1 LWGGAEDERMN
12 KSKVFYDNPYLV
24 YAFSLLLFF
33 GGWFFLASR
42 TTPLF
47 FPSPLLVL
55 RAFQEMIKDGSLW
68 GHIQISLFRILT
80 GWAIGSGLGI
90 PLGLLMGDVRFFR
103 NMLNPY
109 IQFFRFIPPISF
121 VTLSLIW
128 FGMGETSKIILIIY
142 TTIFLVTVNT
152 IAGVMSVNPIH
163 EQGARCLGANRVKIF
178 TRVIFPSTIPFLLT
192 GMRLAM
198 GNSFMT
204 IVSAEM
210 IAAEKGLGFLIFTS
224 RLFMQ
229 TERIFVGIVTLGI
242 LGFIVD
248 ALFRF
253 VMQKF
258 ARPYLFFFK
267 EK

>member
-1 LWGGAEDERMN
+1 MMRGKRLYE
-12 KSKVFYDNPYLV
+12 NPYLV
-24 YAFSLLLFF
+24 YAFSLVLFF
-33 GGWFFLASR
+33 LGWFILASR

-47 FPSPLLVL
+47 FPAPILVL
-55 RAFQEMIKDGSLW
+55 RAFIEMIRDGSLW
-68 GHIQISLFRILT
+68 GHIQISFFRILG

-90 PLGLLMGDVRFFR
+90 PLGLLMGDSRFFK
-103 NMLNPY
+103 NLLNPY
-109 IQFFRFIPPISF
+109 IEFFRFIPPISF

-128 FGMGETSKIILIIY
+128 FGMGETSKIVLIIY
-142 TTIFLVTVNT
+142 TTIFIVTVNT

-163 EQGARCLGANRVKIF
+163 EQAARCLGANRLKIF
-178 TRVIFPSTIPFLLT
+178 TKVIFPSTIPFLLT

-229 TERIFVGIVTLGI
+229 TERIFVGIVSLGM
-242 LGFIVD
+242 LGFVVD
-248 ALFRF
+248 SVFRF
-253 VMQKF
+253 GIQKL
-258 ARPYLFFFK
+258 ARQYLFFFK

>member
-1 LWGGAEDERMN
+1 MKRESL
-12 KSKVFYDNPYLV
+12 FYENIYFV
-24 YAFSLLLFF
+24 YGLSLFLFF
-33 GGWFFLASR
+33 LAWFALASR

-47 FPSPLLVL
+47 FPSPWLVSGV
-55 RAFQEMIKDGSLW
+55 FVDMVKDGSLW

-90 PLGLLMGDVRFFR
+90 PLGLLMGDIRFIR
-103 NMLNPY
+103 TMLNPY
-109 IQFFRFIPPISF
+109 VQFFRFIPPISF

-128 FGMGETSKIILIIY
+128 FGMGETSKVALIIY
-142 TTIFLVTVNT
+142 TTIFIVTINT
-152 IAGVMSVNPIH
+152 IAGVMSVNSIH
-163 EQGARCLGANRVKIF
+163 VQGALSLGANRLNIF
-178 TRVIFPSTIPFLLT
+178 TRVILPSTIPFLLT

-210 IAAEKGLGFLIFTS
+210 IAADKGLGFLIFTS

-229 TERIFVGIVTLGI
+229 TERIFVGIIALGI
-242 LGFIVD
+242 LGFMVD
-248 ALFRF
+248 AVFRF
-253 VMQKF
+253 AINRCAKQ
-258 ARPYLFFFK
+258 YLFFFK

>member
-1 LWGGAEDERMN
+1 MKKAN
-12 KSKVFYDNPYLV
+12 IV
-24 YAFSLLLFF
+24 YGNIYFVYTFFSFSLLWGMVDPGRAYHTSLSFSS
-33 GGWFFLASR
+33 AR
-42 TTPLF
+42 
-47 FPSPLLVL
+47 PSGLQGNDWRWESVGAYPDQLL
-55 RAFQEMIKDGSLW
+55 
-68 GHIQISLFRILT
+68 RILA

-90 PLGLLMGDVRFFR
+90 PLGLLMGDIRFFR
-103 NMLNPY
+103 YMLTPY

-142 TTIFLVTVNT
+142 TTIFIVTVNT
-152 IAGVMSVNPIH
+152 IAGVMSVNPVH
-163 EQGARCLGANRVKIF
+163 EQAAQCLGANRFKIF
-178 TRVIFPSTIPFLLT
+178 IWVILPSTIPFLLT

-204 IVSAEM
+204 IVAAEM

-229 TERIFVGIVTLGI
+229 TERIFMGIVSLGL
-242 LGFIVD
+242 LGFVVD
-248 ALFRF
+248 TVFRF
-253 VMQKF
+253 GMQKF
-258 ARPYLFFFK
+258 ARQYLFFFK

>member
-1 LWGGAEDERMN
+1 MKKASHLYGN
-12 KSKVFYDNPYLV
+12 TYFV
-24 YAFSLLLFF
+24 YALSFMLFILA
-33 GGWFFLASR
+33 WFALSAR

-55 RAFQEMIKDGSLW
+55 RAFRDMVGDGSLW
-68 GHIQISLFRILT
+68 GHIWISFVRIAA
-80 GWAIGSGLGI
+80 GWAIGSAIGI
-90 PLGLLMGDVRFFR
+90 PLGILMGDVRFIR
-103 NMLNPY
+103 NLLNPY

-128 FGMGETSKIILIIY
+128 FGMGETSKIVLIIY
-142 TTIFLVTVNT
+142 TTVFIVTVNT

-163 EQGARCLGANRVKIF
+163 VQGALCLGAGRYKIF
-178 TRVIFPSTIPFLLT
+178 TRVILPSTIPFLLT

-229 TERIFVGIVTLGI
+229 TERIFVGIVCLGI
-242 LGFIVD
+242 LGFAVD
-248 ALFRF
+248 SVFRF
-253 VMQKF
+253 GIHRL

>member
-1 LWGGAEDERMN
+1 MKKN
-12 KSKVFYDNPYLV
+12 KIVYENICFV
-24 YAFSLLLFF
+24 YAFSIFLFF
-33 GGWFFLASR
+33 IAWAALASR

-47 FPSPLLVL
+47 FPSPWLVFQ
-55 RAFQEMIKDGSLW
+55 AFSEMIKDWTLW

-80 GWAIGSGLGI
+80 GWVVGSGLGI
-90 PLGLLMGDVRFFR
+90 PLGLLMGDIRFIR
-103 NMLNPY
+103 SMLNPY

-128 FGMGETSKIILIIY
+128 FGMGETSKVVLIIY
-142 TTIFLVTVNT
+142 TTIFIVTINT
-152 IAGVMSVNPIH
+152 IAGVMSVNSIH
-163 EQGARCLGANRVKIF
+163 VQAALSLGASRFKIF
-178 TRVIFPSTIPFLLT
+178 TRVILPSTIPFLLT

-210 IAAEKGLGFLIFTS
+210 IAADKGLGFLIFTS

-229 TERIFVGIVTLGI
+229 TERIFVGIISLGV

-248 ALFRF
+248 AVFHLAINKCAK
-253 VMQKF
+253 Q
-258 ARPYLFFFK
+258 YLFFFN

>member
-1 LWGGAEDERMN
+1 M
-12 KSKVFYDNPYLV
+12 KVWKLLNENTYLA
-24 YAFSLLLFF
+24 YAFSLFLFITA
-33 GGWFFLASR
+33 WFSLAAR

-55 RAFQEMIKDGSLW
+55 RAFNEMIRDGSLW
-68 GHIQISLFRILT
+68 GHIWISFFRILA
-80 GWAIGSGLGI
+80 GWTIGSGLGI
-90 PLGLLMGDVRFFR
+90 PLGLLMGHIRFFK

-121 VTLSLIW
+121 VTLTLIW
-128 FGMGETSKIILIIY
+128 FGMGETSKVVLIIY
-142 TTIFLVTVNT
+142 TTVFIVMVNT

-163 EQGARCLGANRVKIF
+163 EQAARSLGANGFKIF
-178 TRVIFPSTIPFLLT
+178 SRVIIPSTVPFLLT

-204 IVSAEM
+204 IISAEM

-242 LGFIVD
+242 LGFAVD
-248 ALFRF
+248 TVFRF
-253 VMQKF
+253 CIQRC
-258 ARPYLFFFK
+258 AQQYLFFFK

>member
-1 LWGGAEDERMN
+1 MKKTSLLW
-12 KSKVFYDNPYLV
+12 DNTYVV
-24 YAFSLLLFF
+24 YALSLVFF
-33 GGWFFLASR
+33 ILGWFILAGR

-55 RAFQEMIKDGSLW
+55 RAFREMIGDGSLW
-68 GHIQISLFRILT
+68 GHIQISFLRIVA

-90 PLGLLMGDVRFFR
+90 PLGILMGDIRFIR
-103 NMLNPY
+103 NFLNPY
-109 IQFFRFIPPISF
+109 LQFFRFIPPISF

-128 FGMGETSKIILIIY
+128 FGMGETSKIVLIIY
-142 TTIFLVTVNT
+142 TTIFIVTVNT

-163 EQGARCLGANRVKIF
+163 VQGALCLGASRFKIF
-178 TRVIFPSTIPFLLT
+178 TKVILPSTIPFLLT

-229 TERIFVGIVTLGI
+229 TERIFVGIVCLGV
-242 LGFIVD
+242 LGFVVD
-248 ALFRF
+248 AVFRF
-253 VMQKF
+253 GIQRL

>member
-1 LWGGAEDERMN
+1 MN
-12 KSKVFYDNPYLV
+12 KSKIFYDSPYLA
-24 YAFSLLLFF
+24 YILSLLLFF
-33 GGWFFLASR
+33 AGWFFLSAR

-47 FPSPLLVL
+47 FPSPFIVL
-55 RAFQEMIKDGSLW
+55 RAFLEMLKDGSLW
-68 GHIQISLFRILT
+68 GHIQISLFRILA
-80 GWAIGSGLGI
+80 GWAIGSGIGI
-90 PLGLLMGDVRFFR
+90 PLGLLMGDIRFFK

-142 TTIFLVTVNT
+142 TTVFLVTVNT
-152 IAGVMSVNPIH
+152 IAGVMSVNLIH
-163 EQGARCLGANRVKIF
+163 EQAAQCLGANRLKIF
-178 TRVIFPSTIPFLLT
+178 SRVIFPSTIPFLLT

-229 TERIFVGIVTLGI
+229 TERIFVGILSLGI
-242 LGFIVD
+242 LGFVLD

-253 VMQKF
+253 TMQKL

>member
-1 LWGGAEDERMN
+1 MKKANPL
-12 KSKVFYDNPYLV
+12 YDNTYFV
-24 YAFSLLLFF
+24 YALSLFLFIL
-33 GGWFFLASR
+33 GWFILAAR

-55 RAFQEMIKDGSLW
+55 RAFKEMIGDGSLW
-68 GHIQISLFRILT
+68 GHIEISFIRIAA

-90 PLGLLMGDVRFFR
+90 PLGILMGDIRFIR
-103 NMLNPY
+103 NLLNPY
-109 IQFFRFIPPISF
+109 LQFFRFIPPISF

-128 FGMGETSKIILIIY
+128 FGMGEASKIVLIIY
-142 TTIFLVTVNT
+142 TTIFIVTVNT

-163 EQGARCLGANRVKIF
+163 VQGALCLGASRFRIF
-178 TRVIFPSTIPFLLT
+178 TRVILPSTIPFLLT

-229 TERIFVGIVTLGI
+229 TERIFVGIVCLGI
-242 LGFIVD
+242 LGFVVD
-248 ALFRF
+248 AGFRF
-253 VMQKF
+253 GTQRL

>member
-1 LWGGAEDERMN
+1 
-12 KSKVFYDNPYLV
+12 V
-24 YAFSLLLFF
+24 
-33 GGWFFLASR
+33 
-42 TTPLF
+42 
-47 FPSPLLVL
+47 
-55 RAFQEMIKDGSLW
+55 
-68 GHIQISLFRILT
+68 RIVA
-80 GWAIGSGLGI
+80 GWAIGSALGI
-90 PLGLLMGDVRFFR
+90 PLGILMGDIRFVKNF
-103 NMLNPY
+103 LNPY

-128 FGMGETSKIILIIY
+128 FGMGETSKIVLIIY
-142 TTIFLVTVNT
+142 TTVFLVTVNT

-163 EQGARCLGANRVKIF
+163 VQGALCLGASRFKIF
-178 TRVIFPSTIPFLLT
+178 TKVILPSTIPFLLT

-229 TERIFVGIVTLGI
+229 TERIFVGIVSLGV
-242 LGFIVD
+242 LGFAVD
-248 ALFRF
+248 SVFRF
-253 VMQKF
+253 SMRKL

>member
-1 LWGGAEDERMN
+1 MKR
-12 KSKVFYDNPYLV
+12 VFQSAYAV
-24 YAFSLLLFF
+24 YALSLALFF
-33 GGWFFLASR
+33 LGWFFVASR

-47 FPSPLLVL
+47 FPSPILVL
-55 RAFQEMIKDGSLW
+55 KAFIAMLKDGSLLVHT
-68 GHIQISLFRILT
+68 GVSLGRILA
-80 GWAIGSGLGI
+80 GWMIGSLIGI
-90 PLGLLMGDVRFFR
+90 PMGLLMGDILFVRR
-103 NMLNPY
+103 LLNPY

-128 FGMGETSKIILIIY
+128 FGMGETSKIILIVY
-142 TTIFLVTVNT
+142 TSVFLVAVNT
-152 IAGVMSVNPIH
+152 IAGVMSVNRIH
-163 EQGARCLGANRVKIF
+163 VQGARSLGANRLRIF
-178 TRVIFPSTIPFLLT
+178 THVIFPSTVPFILT

-229 TERIFVGIVTLGI
+229 TERIFVGIVALGI
-242 LGFIVD
+242 LGFAVD

-253 VMQKF
+253 LIHKGAKQ
-258 ARPYLFFFK
+258 YLFSFE

>member
-1 LWGGAEDERMN
+1 MRKGF
-12 KSKVFYDNPYLV
+12 SYYDNVYLA
-24 YAFSLLLFF
+24 YAFSLALFF
-33 GGWFFLASR
+33 LGWAALASQ

-47 FPSPLLVL
+47 FPSPWLVL
-55 RAFQEMIKDGSLW
+55 RAFKEMIADGSLW
-68 GHIQISLFRILT
+68 GHMEISFFRILA

-90 PLGLLMGDVRFFR
+90 PLGLLMGDIRFFR
-103 NMLNPY
+103 NLFNPY

-128 FGMGETSKIILIIY
+128 FGMGETSKVVLIIY
-142 TTIFLVTVNT
+142 TTIFIVTVNT
-152 IAGVMSVNPIH
+152 IAGVMSVSAIH
-163 EQGARCLGANRVKIF
+163 QQAARCLGANRLQIF
-178 TRVIFPSTIPFLLT
+178 IKVILPSTVPFLLT

-229 TERIFVGIVTLGI
+229 TEKIFVGIISLGI
-242 LGFIVD
+242 LGFAVD
-248 ALFRF
+248 GIFRF
-253 VMQKF
+253 TIHKF
-258 ARPYLFFFK
+258 ARSYLFFFK
-267 EK
+267 ER

>member
-1 LWGGAEDERMN
+1 MKKEKL
-12 KSKVFYDNPYLV
+12 FYENIYFV
-24 YAFSLLLFF
+24 YAFSLFLFLIA
-33 GGWFFLASR
+33 WFAMASR

-47 FPSPLLVL
+47 FPSPWLVFQ
-55 RAFQEMIKDGSLW
+55 AFVEMIKDWTLW
-68 GHIQISLFRILT
+68 GHIQISFFRILT
-80 GWAIGSGLGI
+80 GWAVGSGLGI
-90 PLGLLMGDVRFFR
+90 PLGLLMGDIRFIR

-109 IQFFRFIPPISF
+109 VQFFRFIPPISF

-128 FGMGETSKIILIIY
+128 FGMGETSKVVLIIY
-142 TTIFLVTVNT
+142 TTIFIVTINT
-152 IAGVMSVNPIH
+152 IAGVMSVNSIH
-163 EQGARCLGANRVKIF
+163 VQAALSLGANRFKIF
-178 TRVIFPSTIPFLLT
+178 TRVILPSTIPFLLT

-210 IAAEKGLGFLIFTS
+210 IAADKGLGFLIFTS

-229 TERIFVGIVTLGI
+229 TERIFVGIIALGV

-248 ALFRF
+248 GVFRF
-253 VMQKF
+253 AINKWAKQ
-258 ARPYLFFFK
+258 YLFFFK

>member
-1 LWGGAEDERMN
+1 MKKGN
-12 KSKVFYDNPYLV
+12 SFYGNTYFV
-24 YAFSLLLFF
+24 YALSLALFF
-33 GGWFFLASR
+33 LGWFVLASG
-42 TTPLF
+42 TTSLF
-47 FPSPLLVL
+47 FPSPVLVL
-55 RAFQEMIKDGSLW
+55 RAFREMVADGSLW
-68 GHIQISLFRILT
+68 GHVQISLLRILA
-80 GWAIGSGLGI
+80 GWAIGSALGI
-90 PLGLLMGDVRFFR
+90 PVGLLMGDVRFIK
-103 NMLNPY
+103 NLINPY

-128 FGMGETSKIILIIY
+128 FGMGETSKVVLIIY
-142 TTIFLVTVNT
+142 TTIFIVTVNT
-152 IAGVMSVNPIH
+152 VAGVMSVSPIH
-163 EQGARCLGANRVKIF
+163 EQAARCLGANRLQIF
-178 TRVIFPSTIPFLLT
+178 IKVIFPSTVPFLLT

-229 TERIFVGIVTLGI
+229 TERIFVGIVSLGI
-242 LGFIVD
+242 LGFAVD
-248 ALFRF
+248 SVFRF
-253 VMQKF
+253 AIQKL

>member
-1 LWGGAEDERMN
+1 MKTLKRVIENAYVTYFL
-12 KSKVFYDNPYLV
+12 SFVV
-24 YAFSLLLFF
+24 
-33 GGWFFLASR
+33 FLAAWYCLSTR

-55 RAFQEMIKDGSLW
+55 RAFREMIGDGSIW
-68 GHIQISLFRILT
+68 GHIEISLIRILI
-80 GWAIGSGLGI
+80 GWGIGCVLGI
-90 PLGLLMGDVRFFR
+90 PIGLLMGDSRFINNIFH
-103 NMLNPY
+103 PY
-109 IQFFRFIPPISF
+109 IQFFRFVPPISF

-128 FGMGETSKIILIIY
+128 FGMGETSKIILIVY
-142 TTIFLVTVNT
+142 TTIFIITVNT

-163 EQGARCLGANRVKIF
+163 QQAARCLGANRFNIF
-178 TRVIFPSTIPFLLT
+178 VRVILPSTIPFLLT

-210 IAAEKGLGFLIFTS
+210 IAADKGLGFLIFTS

-242 LGFIVD
+242 LGFVVD
-248 ALFRF
+248 AVFRYTIGK
-253 VMQKF
+253 V

>member
-1 LWGGAEDERMN
+1 MKTETIAYKN
-12 KSKVFYDNPYLV
+12 IYFV
-24 YAFSLLLFF
+24 YAFSLFLFF
-33 GGWFFLASR
+33 ISWFALASR
-42 TTPLF
+42 TIPLF
-47 FPSPLLVL
+47 FPSPWLVL
-55 RAFQEMIKDGSLW
+55 LAFQEMIKDGTLW

-90 PLGLLMGDVRFFR
+90 PLGLLMGDIRFIR

-109 IQFFRFIPPISF
+109 VQFFRFIPPISF

-128 FGMGETSKIILIIY
+128 FGMGETSKVVLIIY
-142 TTIFLVTVNT
+142 TTIFIVTINT
-152 IAGVMSVNPIH
+152 IAGVMSVNSIH
-163 EQGARCLGANRVKIF
+163 VQSALSLGANRFNIF
-178 TRVIFPSTIPFLLT
+178 IRVIFPSTVPFLLT

-210 IAAEKGLGFLIFTS
+210 IAADKGLGFLIFTS

-229 TERIFVGIVTLGI
+229 TEKIFVGIISLGI
-242 LGFIVD
+242 LGFVVD
-248 ALFRF
+248 AIFRF
-253 VMQKF
+253 AINKCAKQ
-258 ARPYLFFFK
+258 YLFFFK

>member
-1 LWGGAEDERMN
+1 MKMV
-12 KSKVFYDNPYLV
+12 KSLFQSAYTV
-24 YAFSLLLFF
+24 YALSLVLFF
-33 GGWFFLASR
+33 LGWFFVASR

-55 RAFQEMIKDGSLW
+55 KAFVAMISDGSLFV
-68 GHIQISLFRILT
+68 HIGISCGRILA
-80 GWAIGSGLGI
+80 GWLIGSAIGI
-90 PLGLLMGDVRFFR
+90 PMGLLMGDIPFVNRL
-103 NMLNPY
+103 LNPY

-128 FGMGETSKIILIIY
+128 FGMGETSKILLIVY
-142 TTIFLVTVNT
+142 TSVFLVAVNT
-152 IAGVMSVNPIH
+152 VAGVMSVNPIH
-163 EQGARCLGANRVKIF
+163 EQGARCLGASRFHIF
-178 TRVIFPSTIPFLLT
+178 THVIFPSTIPFILT

-224 RLFMQ
+224 RIFMQ
-229 TERIFVGIVTLGI
+229 TERIFVGIVSLGI
-242 LGFIVD
+242 LGFAVD
-248 ALFRF
+248 ALFRY
-253 VMQKF
+253 VIKKG
-258 ARPYLFFFK
+258 ARQYLFFFK

>member
-1 LWGGAEDERMN
+1 MKRLKAFCRN
-12 KSKVFYDNPYLV
+12 AYFA
-24 YAFSLLLFF
+24 YAISFLLFLAGWSLL
-33 GGWFFLASR
+33 SMR

-55 RAFQEMIKDGSLW
+55 RAFREMIADGSLW
-68 GHIQISLFRILT
+68 GHIRISFLRIVA
-80 GWAIGSGLGI
+80 GWAIGSALGI
-90 PLGLLMGDVRFFR
+90 PLGLLMGDIRFLR
-103 NMLNPY
+103 NLFNPY
-109 IQFFRFIPPISF
+109 LQFFRFIPPIAF

-128 FGMGETSKIILIIY
+128 FGMGETSKVVLIVY
-142 TTIFLVTVNT
+142 TTIFIVTVNT

-163 EQGARCLGANRVKIF
+163 EQAARSLGANRLQIF
-178 TRVIFPSTIPFLLT
+178 TRVILPSTIPFLLT

-229 TERIFVGIVTLGI
+229 TDRIFVGIVSLGL
-242 LGFIVD
+242 LGFLVD
-248 ALFRF
+248 AVFRLG
-253 VMQKF
+253 MNRF
-258 ARPYLFFFK
+258 ARQYLFFFK
-267 EK
+267 AK

>member
-1 LWGGAEDERMN
+1 MKKGKLLYEDTY
-12 KSKVFYDNPYLV
+12 FV
-24 YAFSLLLFF
+24 YALSLFLFIL
-33 GGWFFLASR
+33 GWFILSAR

-47 FPSPLLVL
+47 FPSPVRVL
-55 RAFQEMIKDGSLW
+55 RAFREMIGDGSLW
-68 GHIQISLFRILT
+68 GHLWISLIRIVA
-80 GWAIGSGLGI
+80 GWAIGSALGI
-90 PLGLLMGDVRFFR
+90 PLGILMGDIRFVKNF
-103 NMLNPY
+103 LNPY

-128 FGMGETSKIILIIY
+128 FGMGETSKIVLIIY
-142 TTIFLVTVNT
+142 TTVFLVTVNT

-163 EQGARCLGANRVKIF
+163 VQGALCLGAGRFNIF
-178 TRVIFPSTIPFLLT
+178 TRVILPSTIPFLLT

-229 TERIFVGIVTLGI
+229 TERIFVGIVSLGI
-242 LGFIVD
+242 LGFAVD
-248 ALFRF
+248 SVFRF
-253 VMQKF
+253 AMRRL

>member
-1 LWGGAEDERMN
+1 MSTVKRLFEN
-12 KSKVFYDNPYLV
+12 TYVCYLLS
-24 YAFSLLLFF
+24 FLI
-33 GGWFFLASR
+33 FLAAWYYLSTK

-47 FPSPLLVL
+47 FPSPFLVL
-55 RAFQEMIKDGSLW
+55 HAFKEMIRDGSIW
-68 GHIQISLFRILT
+68 GHIEISLVRILI
-80 GWAIGSGLGI
+80 GWSIGCALGI
-90 PLGLLMGDVRFFR
+90 PIGLLMGDIRFIN
-103 NMLNPY
+103 NMLHPY
-109 IQFFRFIPPISF
+109 IQFFRFVPPISF

-128 FGMGETSKIILIIY
+128 FGMGETSKVILIVY
-142 TTIFLVTVNT
+142 TAIFIVTVNT

-163 EQGARCLGANRVKIF
+163 QQAARCLGANRFNIF
-178 TRVIFPSTIPFLLT
+178 MRVILPSTIPFLLT

-229 TERIFVGIVTLGI
+229 TERIFVGIVALGI
-242 LGFIVD
+242 LGFAVD
-248 ALFRF
+248 AVFRYT
-253 VMQKF
+253 VRKV
-258 ARPYLFFFK
+258 AKPYLFFFK

>member
-1 LWGGAEDERMN
+1 MRAAR
-12 KSKVFYDNPYLV
+12 SVFQSAYAV
-24 YAFSLLLFF
+24 YALSLCLFF
-33 GGWFFLASR
+33 LGWLFLASR

-47 FPSPLLVL
+47 FPSPILVL
-55 RAFQEMIKDGSLW
+55 KAFVAMIRDGSLFVHA
-68 GHIQISLFRILT
+68 GISLERILA
-80 GWAIGSGLGI
+80 GWLIGSAIGI
-90 PLGLLMGDVRFFR
+90 PLGLLMGDVRFVNR
-103 NMLNPY
+103 LLNPY

-128 FGMGETSKIILIIY
+128 FGMGETSKIILIVY
-142 TTIFLVTVNT
+142 TSVFLVAVNT

-163 EQGARCLGANRVKIF
+163 EQGARCLGASRFNIF
-178 TRVIFPSTIPFLLT
+178 IHVILPSTIPFILT

-242 LGFIVD
+242 LGFVVD

-253 VMQKF
+253 LIQKG
-258 ARPYLFFFK
+258 AKQYLFFFK

>member
-1 LWGGAEDERMN
+1 MMRGKPLYE
-12 KSKVFYDNPYLV
+12 NPYLV
-24 YAFSLLLFF
+24 YVFSLGVFF
-33 GGWFFLASR
+33 LGWFILASR

-55 RAFQEMIKDGSLW
+55 RAFIEMIRDGSLW
-68 GHIQISLFRILT
+68 GHIWISFFRIFA

-90 PLGLLMGDVRFFR
+90 PLGLLMGDIRFFK
-103 NMLNPY
+103 NLLNPY

-128 FGMGETSKIILIIY
+128 FGMGETSKVVLIIY
-142 TTIFLVTVNT
+142 TTIFIVTVNT

-163 EQGARCLGANRVKIF
+163 EQAARCLGANRFKIF
-178 TRVIFPSTIPFLLT
+178 TKVIFPSTIPFLLT

-229 TERIFVGIVTLGI
+229 TERIFVGIVSLGM
-242 LGFIVD
+242 LGFVVD
-248 ALFRF
+248 SVFRF
-253 VMQKF
+253 GIQKL
-258 ARPYLFFFK
+258 ARQYLFFFK

>member
-1 LWGGAEDERMN
+1 MKREN
-12 KSKVFYDNPYLV
+12 VFYENIYFV
-24 YAFSLLLFF
+24 YALSLFLFF
-33 GGWFFLASR
+33 LAWFALASR

-47 FPSPLLVL
+47 FPSPWLVF
-55 RAFQEMIKDGSLW
+55 RVFVDMVKDGSLW
-68 GHIQISLFRILT
+68 GHIEISFFRILT
-80 GWAIGSGLGI
+80 GWVIGSGLGI
-90 PLGLLMGDVRFFR
+90 PVGLLMGDIRFVR

-128 FGMGETSKIILIIY
+128 FGMGETSKVVLIIY
-142 TTIFLVTVNT
+142 TTIFIVTINT
-152 IAGVMSVNPIH
+152 IAGVMSVNSIH
-163 EQGARCLGANRVKIF
+163 VQGALSLGAKRFNIF
-178 TRVIFPSTIPFLLT
+178 TRVILPSTIPFLLT

-210 IAAEKGLGFLIFTS
+210 IAADKGLGFLIFTS

-229 TERIFVGIVTLGI
+229 TERIFVGIISLGI

-248 ALFRF
+248 AVFRF
-253 VMQKF
+253 AIHKC
-258 ARPYLFFFK
+258 ARQYLFFFK